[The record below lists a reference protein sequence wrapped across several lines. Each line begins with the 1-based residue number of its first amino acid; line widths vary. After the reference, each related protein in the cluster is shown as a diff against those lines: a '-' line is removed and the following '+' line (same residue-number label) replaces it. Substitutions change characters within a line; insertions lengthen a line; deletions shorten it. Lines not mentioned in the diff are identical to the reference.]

1 MNVNPHIPYF
11 LFDDVAGIGS
21 VPDFAWCGVNRRSG
35 YLVTAA
41 IDINEMHQTRKVF
54 KITDNC

>member
-35 YLVTAA
+35 DLVTAA
-41 IDINEMHQTRKVF
+41 VHINEMH
-54 KITDNC
+54 